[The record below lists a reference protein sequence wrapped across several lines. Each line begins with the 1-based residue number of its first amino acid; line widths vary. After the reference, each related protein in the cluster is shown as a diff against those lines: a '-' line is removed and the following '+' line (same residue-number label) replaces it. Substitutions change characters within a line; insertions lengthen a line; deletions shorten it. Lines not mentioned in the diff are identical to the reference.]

1 MKNEHHLDL
10 PRRHQIEFSKIVQA
24 KTDNE
29 GGEVTAEQLWN
40 IFEDEYLPTESA
52 PNQNQTW
59 GRFRLK
65 GCLLYT
71 SDAADE

>member
-52 PNQNQTW
+52 PW
-59 GRFRLK
+59 DVSALR
-65 GCLLYT
+65 GCHKHL
-71 SDAADE
+71 SWVKMFS